1 MRPRTQPRPR
11 RSEIKRARGKRAHSQ
26 GLWAERLA
34 CWLLRLKLYRI
45 VGERVKTRAGEVDI
59 VARKGNTLIIVEVKA
74 RRTMREAAEALQ
86 PRQQMRLAR
95 AAEILLGQQRDQM
108 DLRFDVIQ
116 FAPGHL
122 PRHLKD
128 AWRP

>member
-1 MRPRTQPRPR
+1 MGVRRQPGAS
-11 RSEIKRARGKRAHSQ
+11 RSEVKRARGAAAHGR

-59 VARKGNTLIIVEVKA
+59 VARKGRMLVIVEVKA
-74 RRTMREAAEALQ
+74 RRTLGEAAEALQ

-95 AAEILLGQQRDQM
+95 AAEILLGQQGRDM

-116 FAPGHL
+116 IAPGHF